1 MEQGLIKLD
10 PKEFGLEENKAKQIA
25 DMFLPMLSEME
36 TLEAEFNE
44 VIKLPI
50 EKETTEKA
58 KGLRLKYVK
67 VRTGTAKIHK
77 DLKAFYLNGG
87 RFVDGWKNA
96 QVMASQGNE
105 ERLLE
110 IEKHFEVQRQKEVE
124 ALQESRANKLNPFL
138 EANQPT
144 PPNLFD
150 MDESMWNNY
159 LTGAEANYKARV
171 EAEEKAEAERIAK
184 EKAEIEEQERIRK
197 ENEQLKKEAE
207 ERERLQKIK
216 DDEQTKIESDRLA
229 KEESARKVRVK
240 RDGELRPYI
249 VLIRDYG
256 KTLALPE
263 SEYKKELV
271 ELKKAYIAEKEYK
284 EGLEKEAEEEREQL
298 KKERDKLEAQIKAK
312 KEAEEKAKADG
323 KAKEQMELSKGDSA
337 KVKDLITAI
346 SGIKTKFEFKS
357 AKNRKMYQDVQNL
370 LDKVIAHIG

>member
-138 EANQPT
+138 EVNQPT

-184 EKAEIEEQERIRK
+184 EKAEIEEQELIRK

-284 EGLEKEAEEEREQL
+284 EGLEKEAEE
-298 KKERDKLEAQIKAK
+298 
-312 KEAEEKAKADG
+312 KAKADG